1 MKILIT
7 GISGFLGFHLGN
19 KLSKSHKISGLYNIN
34 INNNLDKL
42 IFTYSKLEEIIVVPD
57 VIIMCHAAVVSG
69 NIKISN
75 EILNKVNVQFTDE
88 ILKKFPDSKCI
99 YISSV
104 SVFGRQE
111 NKINERILASPE
123 TDYGVSKLRA
133 EQLIL
138 KNKSNKVIRFSSLYG
153 KGMKQNTLIPNYSNQ
168 AIQNNQIEVWGNGS
182 RFQNYIHID
191 DAVALIEKVIEL
203 NEVIDFPIL
212 GVDTTEYSNLQ
223 VAEIIS
229 EKTNSKITFV
239 NDDYSTSYFYDNV
252 ISQKKLN
259 WQPKIK
265 LEEGLID
272 YLEWKEKQS

>member
-1 MKILIT
+1 
-7 GISGFLGFHLGN
+7 
-19 KLSKSHKISGLYNIN
+19 
-34 INNNLDKL
+34 
-42 IFTYSKLEEIIVVPD
+42 
-57 VIIMCHAAVVSG
+57 MCHAAVVSG

-104 SVFGRQE
+104 SVYGRQE
-111 NKINERILASPE
+111 KKINERILESPE

-153 KGMKQNTLIPNYSNQ
+153 KGMKQNTLIPNYCNQ
-168 AIQNNQIEVWGNGS
+168 ALQNNQIEVWGDGS
-182 RFQNYIHID
+182 RFQNYIHIE

-229 EKTNSKITFV
+229 EKINSKITFV
-239 NDDYSTSYFYDNV
+239 NEDYSISYFYDNV

-272 YLEWKEKQS
+272 FLEWKEKQS